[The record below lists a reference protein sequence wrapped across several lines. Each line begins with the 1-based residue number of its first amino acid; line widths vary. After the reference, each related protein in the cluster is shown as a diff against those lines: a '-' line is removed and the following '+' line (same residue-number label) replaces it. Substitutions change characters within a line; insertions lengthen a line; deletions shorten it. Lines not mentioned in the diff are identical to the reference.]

1 MLVCYAFPN
10 TDCGGDG
17 AFEMRQIEFSR
28 YEQQLSQRATEAL
41 KRMTE
46 LKKLRELVRLAEA
59 AKASKGLARSPLNP
73 KIVDPLTGF
82 QLLDQPAR
90 PLATT
95 GPSL

>member
-59 AKASKGLARSPLNP
+59 AKGLPEGLTRSPLSSIRLPDFNC
-73 KIVDPLTGF
+73 LTSQRGR
-82 QLLDQPAR
+82 LPRPAQVSE
-90 PLATT
+90 
-95 GPSL
+95 G

>member
-59 AKASKGLARSPLNP
+59 AKALPGR
-73 KIVDPLTGF
+73 G
-82 QLLDQPAR
+82 
-90 PLATT
+90 
-95 GPSL
+95 